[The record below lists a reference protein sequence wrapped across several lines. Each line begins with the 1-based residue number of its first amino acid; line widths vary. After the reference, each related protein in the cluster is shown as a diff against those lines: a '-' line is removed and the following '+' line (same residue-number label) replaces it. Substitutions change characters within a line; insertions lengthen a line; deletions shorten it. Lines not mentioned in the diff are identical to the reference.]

1 MTEISEE
8 DVNAKNDVKFSIKLK
23 GSLDS
28 SDSSQNDDDIFFSSN
43 FLMNSN
49 NNFICKTVQSQRNKK
64 SLFDSEDLYI
74 KKKLFS
80 SEVQK
85 SDNKKSSDAKSTEPV
100 SIKVKNFNSPK
111 KKYSI
116 FKLIE
121 KEKRSKKDL
130 NKYSFINE
138 KEKEKEIKTS
148 PEKKERLDIFGNV
161 ISKKNKKNV
170 RISFIDKVTSQP
182 LVNIVEIE
190 SFKNYN
196 YIFGMP
202 KEQKIDKSTNC
213 QCYLIF

>member
-49 NNFICKTVQSQRNKK
+49 NNFLCKTAQSQRNKK

-130 NKYSFINE
+130 NKYSFKN
-138 KEKEKEIKTS
+138 EKEKEIKTS
-148 PEKKERLDIFGNV
+148 PEKKKD
-161 ISKKNKKNV
+161 
-170 RISFIDKVTSQP
+170 
-182 LVNIVEIE
+182 
-190 SFKNYN
+190 
-196 YIFGMP
+196 
-202 KEQKIDKSTNC
+202 
-213 QCYLIF
+213 

>member
-8 DVNAKNDVKFSIKLK
+8 DVNTKNDVKFSIKLK

-213 QCYLIF
+213 QCCLIF

>member
-49 NNFICKTVQSQRNKK
+49 NNFLCKTAQSQRNKK

-121 KEKRSKKDL
+121 KEKRNKKDL
-130 NKYSFINE
+130 NKYSFKN
-138 KEKEKEIKTS
+138 EKEKEIKTS

-213 QCYLIF
+213 QCCLIF

>member
-49 NNFICKTVQSQRNKK
+49 NNFLCKTAQSQRNKK

-213 QCYLIF
+213 QCCLIF

>member
-49 NNFICKTVQSQRNKK
+49 NNFLCKTAQSQRNKK

-121 KEKRSKKDL
+121 KEKRNKKDL

-213 QCYLIF
+213 QCCLIF

>member
-1 MTEISEE
+1 
-8 DVNAKNDVKFSIKLK
+8 
-23 GSLDS
+23 
-28 SDSSQNDDDIFFSSN
+28 
-43 FLMNSN
+43 MNSN
-49 NNFICKTVQSQRNKK
+49 NNFLSKTAQSQRNKK
-64 SLFDSEDLYI
+64 SLFDSEDLCI

-121 KEKRSKKDL
+121 KEKKSKKDL
-130 NKYSFINE
+130 SKYTIK

-148 PEKKERLDIFGNV
+148 PKKKERLDIFGNV

-170 RISFIDKVTSQP
+170 RVSFIDKVTSQP

-213 QCYLIF
+213 QCCLII

>member
-213 QCYLIF
+213 QCCLIF

>member
-8 DVNAKNDVKFSIKLK
+8 DVNTKNDVKFSIKLK

-49 NNFICKTVQSQRNKK
+49 NNFLCKTAQSQRNKK

-130 NKYSFINE
+130 NKYSFKN
-138 KEKEKEIKTS
+138 EKEKEIKTS

-213 QCYLIF
+213 QCCLIF

>member
-49 NNFICKTVQSQRNKK
+49 NNFLCKTAQSQRNKK

-130 NKYSFINE
+130 NKYSFKN
-138 KEKEKEIKTS
+138 EKEKEIKTS

-213 QCYLIF
+213 QCCLIF

>member
-49 NNFICKTVQSQRNKK
+49 NNFLCKTAQSQRNKK

-130 NKYSFINE
+130 NKYSFKNE

-213 QCYLIF
+213 QCCLIF

>member
-1 MTEISEE
+1 MSEISEE
-8 DVNAKNDVKFSIKLK
+8 DVNTKNDVKFSIKLK

-28 SDSSQNDDDIFFSSN
+28 SDSSQNDDEIFFSSN

-49 NNFICKTVQSQRNKK
+49 NNFLSKTAQSQRNKK

-121 KEKRSKKDL
+121 KEKKSKKDL
-130 NKYSFINE
+130 SKYTIK

-148 PEKKERLDIFGNV
+148 PQKKERLDIFGNV

-170 RISFIDKVTSQP
+170 RVSFIDKVTSQP

-213 QCYLIF
+213 QCCLIF

>member
-8 DVNAKNDVKFSIKLK
+8 DVNTKNDVKFSIKLK

-49 NNFICKTVQSQRNKK
+49 NNFLCKTAQSQRNKK

-213 QCYLIF
+213 QCCLIF